1 MVEHGKCLLNIFG
14 NKVSEPMFGFFDHK
28 FRNGLLKFV
37 SKDLKGYI
45 NKYGNIIWEERKTS
59 ENNLDTLDIDFMQDL
74 NFQIKTE
81 DINGEFYSPKNI
93 GELKNIYFKENDLSV
108 VVKSD
113 ESAIFNKKYIGYKI
127 YLINNTKND
136 IKLNTL
142 EGNIFLILQA
152 LDKNNEWKDLQNYSY
167 FSIDR
172 DYSEI
177 KLHPKSYAD
186 FIAPHFKGEFKTKMR
201 VKLTY
206 QDDKYSWNELKIFSS
221 EFEGWINPAQLW
233 RSPYGKYNYL
243 VDDPYGNHSDYF
255 LWYNY

>member
-1 MVEHGKCLLNIFG
+1 
-14 NKVSEPMFGFFDHK
+14 
-28 FRNGLLKFV
+28 
-37 SKDLKGYI
+37 
-45 NKYGNIIWEERKTS
+45 
-59 ENNLDTLDIDFMQDL
+59 
-74 NFQIKTE
+74 
-81 DINGEFYSPKNI
+81 
-93 GELKNIYFKENDLSV
+93 
-108 VVKSD
+108 
-113 ESAIFNKKYIGYKI
+113 
-127 YLINNTKND
+127 
-136 IKLNTL
+136 
-142 EGNIFLILQA
+142 LILQA